1 MYEYI
6 YILQNI
12 LLKNVLA
19 HFRVFENPGTK
30 TTGTLTVTEKLAQL
44 VKYLLY
50 KHEES
55 SSDP

>member
-19 HFRVFENPGTK
+19 HFRVFENPGIK